1 MKLGIVGNG
10 GIVKVALESIKDTNI
25 EVVALWCRNENKGR
39 PIVDQYHIHSLYTDY
54 DVFLH
59 DQSFD
64 TVYIGLINS
73 LHYEY
78 AKRALLSHKNVIVE
92 KPFTS
97 TLSQAKELMALA
109 IDNNC
114 YLFEAIMSRYSQN
127 YEELQKNLSQIGDMK
142 FIQCNFS
149 QYSSRYDA
157 YLKGEVLPAFDPN
170 LYGGALY
177 DINVYNIHFVEGLVG
192 KPISFNCE
200 ANLGFNGVDT
210 SGIVTMKYDG
220 FYATCVGAKDSS
232 SKNGMMIQGTN
243 GYIYVDSRPGVIKNV
258 LLHLNDRTEQKLDI
272 YQEENPMKQEFL
284 QIQTIIDTKQ
294 KDKMISWL
302 QDSIHVMDILETC
315 RKQISKQE
323 NYK

>member
-10 GIVKVALESIKDTNI
+10 GIVKVALESLKDTDI
-25 EVVALWCRNENKGR
+25 EVISLWCRNENKGR
-39 PIVDQYHIHSLYTDY
+39 PLVDQYHISSLYTDY
-54 DVFLH
+54 EQFLK
-59 DQSFD
+59 DDSFD
-64 TVYIGLINS
+64 TIYIGLINS

-78 AKRALLSHKNVIVE
+78 AKKALLSHKNVIVE

-97 TLSQAKELMALA
+97 TFLQAKELMTLA
-109 IDNNC
+109 IDNDC

-127 YEELQKNLSQIGDMK
+127 YEEIQKNLTQLGDVK

-192 KPISFNCE
+192 KPISFNYE

-210 SGIVTMKYDG
+210 SGIVIMKYDA
-220 FYATCVGAKDSS
+220 FYAACVGAKDSS
-232 SKNGMMIQGTN
+232 SKNGMMIQGAN

-258 LLHLNDRTEQKLDI
+258 LLRLKDGTEQQLDI
-272 YQEENPMKQEFL
+272 HQEDNPMKQEFL
-284 QIQTIIDTKQ
+284 QIQTIIETKQ
-294 KDKMISWL
+294 KDKMLSWL
-302 QDSIHVMDILETC
+302 KDSVCVMDILETC
-315 RKQISKQE
+315 RKQTRK
-323 NYK
+323 